1 MGLFNKTIIHDTSSL
16 ENTLTAVTDRS
27 IDTIDY
33 LVKSKDRVDI
43 SLTEYKA
50 MENKIDN
57 LCVELADLERENGRL
72 LYILKTIGITPEMIE
87 KMIPYTLEVYE
98 NHDPMWLKKRVM
110 IKFDMEDCDEPKNKN
125 EENET
130 GTGVV

>member
-50 MENKIDN
+50 MENKIAD
-57 LCVELADLERENGRL
+57 LCKELTDLERENGRL

-87 KMIPYTLEVYE
+87 KMIPDTLEVYE

-110 IKFDMEDCDEPKNKN
+110 IKFDMEDR
-125 EENET
+125 
-130 GTGVV
+130 

>member
-1 MGLFNKTIIHDTSSL
+1 MMGLFNKTIIHDTSSL

-43 SLTEYKA
+43 SLAEYKA
-50 MENKIDN
+50 MENKI
-57 LCVELADLERENGRL
+57 VDLQTKLNMLDHEHRYL
-72 LYILKTIGITPEMIE
+72 LHLFKTIGIAPEMIG
-87 KMIPYTLEVYE
+87 KIIPDSLEVYE

-110 IKFDMEDCDEPKNKN
+110 IKFDMEDR
-125 EENET
+125 
-130 GTGVV
+130 